1 MIILDTNVL
10 SELLKPAPS
19 PYVIA
24 WVSKQPGFLLFTTT
38 VTQAEILYGVELLP
52 KGKRKSKLEAMVA
65 AIFDQD
71 FGDRILPFDTEAAR
85 AFPKV
90 AASRRA
96 AGRPIAEFDAQIAA
110 IAQSLG
116 AGLATRNVPDFEGCG
131 VPLFNPWLQ
140 S

>member
-19 PYVIA
+19 PDVIS
-24 WVSKQPGFLLFTTT
+24 WLFKQPDFRLFTTT
-38 VTQAEILYGVELLP
+38 VTQAEILYVVELLP
-52 KGKRKSKLEAMVA
+52 KGKRKAGLEAMVT

-71 FGDRILPFDTEAAR
+71 FRDRVLPFDSEAAR

-90 AASRRA
+90 AGSRRA

-110 IAQSLG
+110 IAQSRG
-116 AGLATRNVPDFEGCG
+116 AGLATRNITDFEGCG
-131 VPLFNPWLQ
+131 VSLFNPWLE